1 MLCAQIYAH
10 LRRSVYRKNTGEV
23 NGPEKNSWW
32 HQQRLLNAD
41 GDEEAAGVGF
51 LPGSL
56 NDPVERQLLP

>member
-1 MLCAQIYAH
+1 M
-10 LRRSVYRKNTGEV
+10 YRKNTGEV